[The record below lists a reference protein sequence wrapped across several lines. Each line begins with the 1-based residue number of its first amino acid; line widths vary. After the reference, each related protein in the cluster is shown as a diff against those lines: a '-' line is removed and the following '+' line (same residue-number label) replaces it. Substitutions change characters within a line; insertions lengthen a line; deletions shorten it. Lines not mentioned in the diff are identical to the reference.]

1 MSNIQKSEGALSPE
15 LENKN
20 RNYDMQWAE
29 SLLSDCTLCP
39 RHCHVNRLLGQAG
52 YCGQTTLK
60 AARAS
65 LHMWEEPCIS
75 GTAGSGTVFFSGCNL
90 RCVFC
95 QNYHI
100 ALGEAGRE
108 ISTKHLAE
116 IFLSLQAQG
125 ANNINL
131 VTPTHFVPQ
140 ILLALQSA
148 KEHGLTIPIVYN
160 SSGYESTETLR
171 LLEGYVDIYLP
182 DFKYMDPALSLKY
195 SHAQDYFTKAKESL
209 AEMVRQAGS
218 PVFDPAT
225 GLMKR
230 GVIVRHLLLPGHTK
244 DSKKILR
251 YLHTTYGN
259 QIFISIMNQY
269 TPLPQVKELPELNR
283 RVSPAEY
290 ERVLD
295 FALRIGIE
303 NGFFQEGETASDS
316 FIPEFDERGL

>member
-90 RCVFC
+90 RCIFC

-148 KEHGLTIPIVYN
+148 KGHGLTIPIVYN

-218 PVFDPAT
+218 PVFNPAT

>member
-1 MSNIQKSEGALSPE
+1 MRNRDISEGALSPE

-90 RCVFC
+90 RCIFC

>member
-1 MSNIQKSEGALSPE
+1 MSNIQKSEGVLSPE

-90 RCVFC
+90 RCIFC

-230 GVIVRHLLLPGHTK
+230 GVIVRHLLLPGQTK

>member
-90 RCVFC
+90 RCIFC

-269 TPLPQVKELPELNR
+269 TPLPQVKDLPELNR

>member
-1 MSNIQKSEGALSPE
+1 
-15 LENKN
+15 
-20 RNYDMQWAE
+20 
-29 SLLSDCTLCP
+29 
-39 RHCHVNRLLGQAG
+39 
-52 YCGQTTLK
+52 
-60 AARAS
+60 
-65 LHMWEEPCIS
+65 MWEEPCIS

-90 RCVFC
+90 RCIFC

-148 KEHGLTIPIVYN
+148 KGHGLTIPIVYN

-218 PVFDPAT
+218 PVFNPAT

>member
-1 MSNIQKSEGALSPE
+1 MRNRDISEGALSPE

-39 RHCHVNRLLGQAG
+39 RNCHVNRLLGQAG

-90 RCVFC
+90 RCIFC

-225 GLMKR
+225 GLMKG

-290 ERVLD
+290 EHVLD